1 MRPRTAKVELD
12 SYPRPPRGGRPAG
25 HRRPTPHREFLSTP
39 SARRAT
45 QCRTGLHD
53 RARISIHAL
62 REEGD
67 LCKMQEQAVIS
78 VFLST
83 PSARRATT
91 PFGAS
96 SDGLFQFLSTP
107 SVRRATVDGPVSVQL
122 VEFLSTPSVRRAT
135 VPKFSRLF
143 WICYFYPRPPRGGR
157 PKNPFRNN
165 KSTHFCPRPPRGGRR
180 RRRCRPQS
188 WIYFYP
194 RPPRGGRQAIKV
206 TSGYRCVFLSTPS
219 ARRAT
224 RPALCL

>member
-1 MRPRTAKVELD
+1 MQNA
-12 SYPRPPRGGRPAG
+12 
-25 HRRPTPHREFLSTP
+25 
-39 SARRAT
+39 
-45 QCRTGLHD
+45 RTGGD
-53 RARISIHAL
+53 FCISIHAL

-67 LCKMQEQAVIS
+67 NPIRRKQRRPFPIS
-78 VFLST
+78 IHAL
-83 PSARRATT
+83 REE
-91 PFGAS
+91 GDAS
-96 SDGLFQFLSTP
+96 NFMEDKDGNKFLSTP

>member
-1 MRPRTAKVELD
+1 MIPIHALREEGDRPVTDDPHPTENF
-12 SYPRPPRGGRPAG
+12 YPRPPRGGRRNAG
-25 HRRPTPHREFLSTP
+25 LVSMIVP
-39 SARRAT
+39 
-45 QCRTGLHD
+45 
-53 RARISIHAL
+53 
-62 REEGD
+62 
-67 LCKMQEQAVIS
+67 
-78 VFLST
+78 VFLSP

-96 SDGLFQFLSTP
+96 SDGLFQ
-107 SVRRATVDGPVSVQL
+107 
-122 VEFLSTPSVRRAT
+122 FLSTPSVRRAT

>member
-1 MRPRTAKVELD
+1 MQNA
-12 SYPRPPRGGRPAG
+12 
-25 HRRPTPHREFLSTP
+25 
-39 SARRAT
+39 
-45 QCRTGLHD
+45 RTGGD
-53 RARISIHAL
+53 FCISIHAL

-67 LCKMQEQAVIS
+67 NPIRRKQRRPFQIS
-78 VFLST
+78 IHAL
-83 PSARRATT
+83 REE
-91 PFGAS
+91 GDAS
-96 SDGLFQFLSTP
+96 NFMEDKDGNKFLSTP

-194 RPPRGGRQAIKV
+194 RPPRGGRPAV
-206 TSGYRCVFLSTPS
+206 SGSRLPSTSISIH
-219 ARRAT
+219 
-224 RPALCL
+224 ALREEGDALRSHRVSRGQGISIHALREEGDFFKIHVC